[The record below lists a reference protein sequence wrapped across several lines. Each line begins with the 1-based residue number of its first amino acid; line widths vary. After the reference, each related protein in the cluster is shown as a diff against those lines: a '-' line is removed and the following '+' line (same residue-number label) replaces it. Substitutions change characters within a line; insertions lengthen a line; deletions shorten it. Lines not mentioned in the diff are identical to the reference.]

1 MSLKNLSI
9 CNLSHLNCDTTF
21 IDTNRNL
28 VAFFSV
34 ISHSTLLKLSIKKI
48 NEEPK
53 PYCYL
58 RECGTVRLER
68 KGYDIETKRQSNGDY
83 LHAVGYLKDR
93 ITESSSGIM
102 SLTGYIY
109 FTDIEDRNNKI
120 FNKIYKNFSVPILSE
135 WKDYIVEKLVRDGN
149 VYPLRCITSRDEI
162 PFECVGLYVSENKI
176 EEIITSGLK
185 QGEIK
190 VNNSNEPSLLMDSI
204 GGLDDY
210 LNVFGE
216 TLASKIQQSFV
227 PKFIPGQDTYTE
239 FVNNYDDNIF
249 ATGIEMYEAQ
259 KSVVQ
264 SAVNCLNTEDVVFV
278 IGEMGSGKTL
288 QGAGIPYAHH
298 AYKEGRGANSI
309 ILCPGHLKDKWKREI
324 EKFVP
329 NSKAFIVKSITD
341 VVKLEPRLR
350 NKKKIENTYVIISK
364 EDAKISYE
372 KRPAAIWSLSKD
384 TYVCPECGQVLKKK
398 IKGNYVDFDEMDMM
412 KQNATNA
419 KCTNKVKKWNESKRA
434 YDIVECECDLWV
446 PLNKDSKD
454 EKWIKLGADGWI
466 QRNHLLLIKNRLEIM
481 KNTLGLD
488 KKQKALLE
496 RLDKMVDEM
505 NENDGVLKEIMRGT
519 RRYSV
524 AKYIKDHMNRIFD
537 YCIIDECHE
546 YKGNSIQGQA
556 ACDLIKASKKSIML
570 TGTLLNGYAS
580 GLFYLLYRTL
590 PRILK
595 KDGIE
600 YNQEMEF
607 VRRYGVTQTSCK
619 NGKGGRIVNNEKAL
633 PGVSPLVFTKFL
645 LNNAVFLSLSDMSEG
660 LPDYEEIPL
669 GIEMD
674 DNLKQAYSAF
684 EREFSYA
691 TSQFTSGAKKIM
703 GRMVESMTSYADCPH
718 IEVEI
723 RNPDTDELVIKPE
736 VLPKTIRNKDLA
748 TIELVKEK
756 IANGEK
762 VLIYYSWVN
771 KTDIASTLI
780 DLLKEEGIKAKE
792 LTSRIKQ
799 EDREDWIK
807 KQSEDGMQV
816 LICNPKLV
824 ETGLDLLE
832 FTTILFY
839 QMGYNLF
846 TLRQASRRS
855 WRLSQTKDIKVYFM
869 YYKDTIQE
877 RAVTLMA
884 TKLQASMALEG
895 KFSEEGLRAMSNN
908 NDMLSQI
915 AGSVVDGIKETV
927 DENIFAAAK
936 FMKSERKGPRQHYKT
951 REMLNVDMDD
961 FGMRRLFALR
971 QLSLKS
977 KKKVSTNVLNVI
989 NSSAELSKI
998 LVI

>member
-1 MSLKNLSI
+1 MALKHLSI
-9 CNLSHLNCDTTF
+9 CNLSNLNCDTVF
-21 IDTNRNL
+21 VDTNRNT

-34 ISHSTLLKLSIKKI
+34 VSHVTLLKASIKRI
-48 NEEPK
+48 NEEAK
-53 PYCYL
+53 PYCYM
-58 RECGTVRLER
+58 RECGTVKLER
-68 KGYDIETKRQSNGDY
+68 KGYNIETKRQSNGDY
-83 LHAVGYLKDR
+83 LHAVGYLKDK
-93 ITESSSGIM
+93 ISEMDNGLT

-109 FTDIEDRNNKI
+109 YTDEEDRNNKI
-120 FNKIYKNFSVPILSE
+120 YNKIYKNFSVPMLAE
-135 WKDYIVEKLVRDGN
+135 WKDYIVEKLIN
-149 VYPLRCITSRDEI
+149 SNNIYTLECITSRDEV
-162 PFECVGLYVSENKI
+162 PFRCAGLYITEGKI

-185 QGEIK
+185 QREIH
-190 VNNSNEPSLLMDSI
+190 VNNSNEPSMLMDSI
-204 GGLDDY
+204 NGLDDY

-227 PKFIPGQDTYTE
+227 PKFIPGQQPYTE
-239 FVNNYDDNIF
+239 FVNNYDDNVF
-249 ATGIEMYEAQ
+249 GTGIEMYEAQ
-259 KSVVQ
+259 KSTVQ
-264 SAVNCLNTEDVVFV
+264 SAVNCLDTEDVAFV

-288 QGAGIPYAHH
+288 QGAGITYAHH
-298 AYKEGRGANSI
+298 KNKDGRGLNAI
-309 ILCPGHLKDKWKREI
+309 VLCPGHLKDKWKREI
-324 EKFVP
+324 ENFVP
-329 NSKAFIVKSITD
+329 NSKAFIIKSISD
-341 VVKLEPRLR
+341 VVELEPRLR

-372 KRPAAIWSLSKD
+372 RRPAAIWSISKN
-384 TYVCPECGQVLKKK
+384 TYVCPECGQPLKKK
-398 IKGNYVDFDEMDMM
+398 VKSNYVEFDEMDMM
-412 KQNATNA
+412 KQNATNS
-419 KCTNKVKKWNESKRA
+419 KCTNTVKKWNESKRT
-434 YDIVECECDLWV
+434 YEVVECGSDLWV

-454 EKWIKLGADGWI
+454 HKWLKLGADGWI
-466 QRNHLLLIKNRLEIM
+466 QRNHLLLIRERLVIM
-481 KNTLGLD
+481 RNTLGLD
-488 KKQKALLE
+488 KKQKNLLE
-496 RLDKMVDEM
+496 RLDKIVDEM
-505 NENDGVLKEIMRGT
+505 NENEGVFKETLRGT

-524 AKYIKDHMNRIFD
+524 AKYIKDHMNRVFD
-537 YCIIDECHE
+537 YCIVDECHE

-556 ACDLIKASKKSIML
+556 ACDLIKASKKNILL

-607 VRRYGVTQTSCK
+607 VRRYGVTQVSC
-619 NGKGGRIVNNEKAL
+619 GQTRGRTVSNEKAL

-669 GIEMD
+669 GIDMD
-674 DNLKQAYSAF
+674 AELRNAYKAF
-684 EREFSYA
+684 EREFSSA
-691 TSQFTSGAKKIM
+691 TSQFTAGAKKIM

-736 VLPKTIRNKDLA
+736 LLNKAVRNKDLA

-780 DLLKEEGIKAKE
+780 DLLKAEGIKAKE
-792 LTSRIKQ
+792 LTSKIKQ
-799 EDREDWIK
+799 EDREEWIK

-824 ETGLDLLE
+824 ETGLDLLD

-855 WRLSQTKDIKVYFM
+855 WRLSQKKDIKVYFM

-877 RAVTLMA
+877 KAVTLMA
-884 TKLQASMALEG
+884 SKLQASMALEG

-936 FMKSERKGPRQHYKT
+936 FMKSERKGPRPHLKT
-951 REMLNVDMDD
+951 RQMLNVDMDD
-961 FGMRRLFALR
+961 FGMRKLFALKHF
-971 QLSLKS
+971 SLKS
-977 KKKVSTNVLNVI
+977 NKTISANVLNVI
-989 NSSAELSKI
+989 NSSLELNRLLAI
-998 LVI
+998 